1 MRQAVDIARKL
12 ELTSIAL
19 GCLTRKELCTAFVRV
34 NPNTLMSLQNCY
46 NWQSGRSVPRSFGV
60 FEDWA
65 AVVGMAEGPHFVMSS
80 SLSEFARVLGD
91 RFALPDQLLE
101 AFGRPAEVEPPR
113 LCRPA
118 RARPSPGT
126 APRCCGA
133 AFSASSPSW
142 SPPQRGRLLLGAIA
156 IDLEGGSVTARY
168 RETILGRPVV
178 FAGGGRT
185 DGRTCQLTLQC
196 EASGGTY
203 LMSLHLPALPG
214 NLTGGVFSGNALYD
228 PNSHPTASAIL
239 LLRNHALPLA
249 ELEES
254 SEYLD
259 ADETALAGRLEQLGY
274 GRDRALAAERQV
286 LRLLTGGD
294 AGLTVSMPRD
304 TLGQA
309 AVLLDQRRLDAA
321 GGI

>member
-1 MRQAVDIARKL
+1 M
-12 ELTSIAL
+12 
-19 GCLTRKELCTAFVRV
+19 
-34 NPNTLMSLQNCY
+34 
-46 NWQSGRSVPRSFGV
+46 PRSFSV
-60 FEDWA
+60 LEDWA
-65 AVVGMAEGPHFVMSS
+65 AAVGVAEGPHFVMSS
-80 SLSEFARVLGD
+80 SLNEFVRVLGD
-91 RFALPDQLLE
+91 RFALPDELLQ
-101 AFGRPAEVEPPR
+101 AFGRPAE
-113 LCRPA
+113 A
-118 RARPSPGT
+118 T
-126 APRCCGA
+126 AAPVPTGEGEALAWDSTALLRGSFLA
-133 AFSASSPSW
+133 LSPSW
-142 SPPQRGRLLLGAIA
+142 SPLQRGRLLLGAIA

-196 EASGGTY
+196 EASGGAY
-203 LMSLHLPALPG
+203 LMSLHLPAVPG
-214 NLTGGVFSGNALYD
+214 NLTGGVLAGNALYD
-228 PNSHPTASAIL
+228 PNSAPTASALL
-239 LLRNHALPLA
+239 LLRNHVLPPA
-249 ELEES
+249 DLEET

-259 ADETALAGRLEQLGY
+259 ADETAIAGRLEQLGY